1 MSVENRNLLC
11 DYEEDSHSVVR
22 SKDPRRMR
30 KYCEYEEAEKT
41 ESRSDANDVN
51 TEEINNTPKMEQ
63 IQTISANQV
72 LPSNTSSR
80 IESNDGGNDTSLV
93 NRSDLPPSFDFEDDT
108 KQTTNQDCIP
118 KKKVRYDE
126 NVYLYNSTEDGLKL
140 AEVSKMKIDDMSDI
154 AERNVTHSLVDSVSG
169 GRSNLDRKCNDR
181 DISDARNGRR
191 RAFLP
196 NQNQPRRSDD
206 VRTDQSHNSNRNVVQ
221 PPKRMKSPEML
232 FEDNNY
238 EEEYLQSQSPAS
250 PQPPTR
256 SNLTSSRLQN
266 MKNANMR
273 GGSLTIDYN
282 KIVTNKPILKRTAGM
297 VMRGLANNQANRT
310 AAKSRRSGLQSSAN
324 CSDDDDDDF
333 DDDEFPDEEI
343 NSLAGAATNNG
354 LLSNDIGR
362 LYKLIA
368 GLNAKNSII
377 DDKLNKLLSTQ
388 NTLHHS
394 LETVTLHLSNLVDIL
409 SGNIDLNELETP
421 NTQRSFARQY

>member
-1 MSVENRNLLC
+1 
-11 DYEEDSHSVVR
+11 
-22 SKDPRRMR
+22 
-30 KYCEYEEAEKT
+30 
-41 ESRSDANDVN
+41 
-51 TEEINNTPKMEQ
+51 
-63 IQTISANQV
+63 
-72 LPSNTSSR
+72 
-80 IESNDGGNDTSLV
+80 
-93 NRSDLPPSFDFEDDT
+93 
-108 KQTTNQDCIP
+108 
-118 KKKVRYDE
+118 
-126 NVYLYNSTEDGLKL
+126 LYNSTEDGLKL